1 MKLSEFS
8 TERALDV
15 MCQITPHIVN
25 FAEDQELMGAVIP
38 PKKKNKKLSGAKLS
52 GADAYSYGLKKI
64 PTIIPLLLQKHRQD
78 VFGLLAILNDTTPEK
93 IAEQPILV
101 TVRQI
106 IELTKDDA
114 LGDFFALYWPSREE
128 LPEEE
133 PTEDQKPTEEENPAS
148 E

>member
-8 TERALDV
+8 TERALDM

-25 FAEDQELMGAVIP
+25 FAEDQELLGAVTP
-38 PKKKNKKLSGAKLS
+38 PKKKNKKIS

-101 TVRQI
+101 TVGQI

-128 LPEEE
+128 LPEQE
-133 PTEDQKPTEEENPAS
+133 PTEDQKPTKEEKPAS